1 MTKKRSA
8 SPTPRSPSPAP
19 AAEPS
24 ASARTDHAPAAPPGA
39 PRSSAPAPTPASRA
53 PSPALRWI
61 AAVVAGGGLSGAAAY
76 ALTQVLGPA
85 SSGFAG
91 AWQTTPLAT
100 AIVAA
105 APLVA
110 ALLTALFGGGS
121 PRADHV
127 ATGAPAETP
136 TLRPAPAPPPPDRGE
151 AALRLLALMQ
161 QEGRLV
167 DFLEEDLAPYSD
179 GQIGSAVRSIHSGCR
194 AVLKDRLDLA
204 PILPGAE
211 GATVTVERGFDPA
224 AVRITGNVRG
234 EPPYQGVL
242 RHPGWRS
249 AAFRMPEST
258 GDRDHTIL
266 APAEVEIL

>member
-1 MTKKRSA
+1 MTTERS
-8 SPTPRSPSPAP
+8 
-19 AAEPS
+19 
-24 ASARTDHAPAAPPGA
+24 
-39 PRSSAPAPTPASRA
+39 

-61 AAVVAGGGLSGAAAY
+61 GAILAGGGLSGAAAY

-85 SSGFAG
+85 SSGLAG
-91 AWQTTPLAT
+91 AWQTTPVAT
-100 AIVAA
+100 ATVAA
-105 APLVA
+105 APFVA
-110 ALLTALFGGGS
+110 ALLTALLGGGS
-121 PRADHV
+121 PRVDV
-127 ATGAPAETP
+127 ATATVERTSATPAAPTP
-136 TLRPAPAPPPPDRGE
+136 EPDRGE

-179 GQIGSAVRSIHSGCR
+179 AQIGSAVRAIHGGCR
-194 AVLKDRLDLA
+194 SVLKDRLDLA

-249 AAFRMPEST
+249 AAFRLPETT
-258 GDRDHTIL
+258 GTRDHTIL
-266 APAEVEIL
+266 APAEVEVL

>member
-1 MTKKRSA
+1 MITERS
-8 SPTPRSPSPAP
+8 
-19 AAEPS
+19 
-24 ASARTDHAPAAPPGA
+24 
-39 PRSSAPAPTPASRA
+39 

-61 AAVVAGGGLSGAAAY
+61 GAVLAGGGLGGVAAY

-85 SSGFAG
+85 SNGLVG
-91 AWQTTPLAT
+91 AWQTTPAAT
-100 AIVAA
+100 ATVIA

-110 ALLTALFGGGS
+110 AVLTALLGAGS
-121 PRADHV
+121 PRASQV
-127 ATGAPAETP
+127 AAAPAE
-136 TLRPAPAPPPPDRGE
+136 PAAPPAPPPDRGE

-167 DFLEEDLAPYSD
+167 DFLEEDLQPYSD
-179 GQIGSAVRSIHSGCR
+179 AQIGSAVRAIHGGCR
-194 AVLKDRLDLA
+194 AVLKERLDLA

-211 GATVTVERGFDPA
+211 GATVTIERGFDPA
-224 AVRITGNVRG
+224 AVRVTGNVRG

-249 AAFRMPEST
+249 AAFRLPDTT

-266 APAEVEIL
+266 APAEVEVL

>member
-8 SPTPRSPSPAP
+8 SPTPRSPSPAVP
-19 AAEPS
+19 PS
-24 ASARTDHAPAAPPGA
+24 ASDRTAASTQGAARSSGSSSA
-39 PRSSAPAPTPASRA
+39 PRSASPAPRS

-61 AAVVAGGGLSGAAAY
+61 AAVVAGGGLSAAAAY

-91 AWQTTPLAT
+91 AWQTTPVAT
-100 AIVAA
+100 ATVAA

-121 PRADHV
+121 PRADQV
-127 ATGAPAETP
+127 ATGAPAEAP
-136 TLRPAPAPPPPDRGE
+136 ALRPAPAPPPDRGE

-194 AVLKDRLDLA
+194 AVLKERLDLA

>member
-1 MTKKRSA
+1 MTTERS
-8 SPTPRSPSPAP
+8 
-19 AAEPS
+19 
-24 ASARTDHAPAAPPGA
+24 
-39 PRSSAPAPTPASRA
+39 

-61 AAVVAGGGLSGAAAY
+61 GALLAGGGLGGAAAY

-91 AWQTTPLAT
+91 AWQATPAAT
-100 AIVAA
+100 GTIVV
-105 APLVA
+105 APLLA
-110 ALLTALFGGGS
+110 ALIAAVLGGGAA
-121 PRADHV
+121 R
-127 ATGAPAETP
+127 TT
-136 TLRPAPAPPPPDRGE
+136 PAPAAAAGTAARPAAPPPDRGE
-151 AALRLLALMQ
+151 TALRLLALMQ

-167 DFLEEDLAPYSD
+167 DFLEEDLGPYSD
-179 GQIGSAVRSIHSGCR
+179 TQIGSAVRSIHGGCR
-194 AVLKDRLDLA
+194 AVLKERLDLA
-204 PILPGAE
+204 PILPGVE

-224 AVRITGNVRG
+224 AVRVTGNVRG

-266 APAEVEIL
+266 APAEVEVL

>member
-1 MTKKRSA
+1 MTTERS
-8 SPTPRSPSPAP
+8 
-19 AAEPS
+19 
-24 ASARTDHAPAAPPGA
+24 
-39 PRSSAPAPTPASRA
+39 

-61 AAVVAGGGLSGAAAY
+61 GAFLAGGGLSGAAAY

-85 SSGFAG
+85 SSGIPG
-91 AWQTTPLAT
+91 VWQATPVAT
-100 AIVAA
+100 AAVVA
-105 APLVA
+105 APLLAGIV
-110 ALLTALFGGGS
+110 TALFGGGS
-121 PRADHV
+121 PRADV
-127 ATGAPAETP
+127 AATSAEATV
-136 TLRPAPAPPPPDRGE
+136 AAAPPPEPDRGE

-167 DFLEEDLAPYSD
+167 DFLEEDLGPYSD
-179 GQIGSAVRSIHSGCR
+179 AQIGSAVRAIHGGCR

-224 AVRITGNVRG
+224 AVRVTGNVRG

-249 AAFRMPEST
+249 AAFRLPETT

-266 APAEVEIL
+266 APAEVEVL